1 MNNAYLLIGG
11 NIGDRE
17 KNLGDALH
25 LIGKYEAIE
34 LVSVSPVYE
43 TAAWGNT
50 AQGAFLNQALEINTT
65 LSPGALLDVVLDIE
79 LQMGRK
85 REEKYGPRVIDIDI
99 IFFNNEVIDLPA
111 LTIPHPALSDRR
123 FVLEPLNDIAPDYEH
138 PVLKQTVSALL
149 EHCSDT
155 LAVVRRENGK
165 TVR

>member
-11 NIGDRE
+11 NIGNRE
-17 KNLGDALH
+17 KNLEKALR
-25 LIGKYEAIE
+25 LIGKYTEIE

-50 AQGAFLNQALEINTT
+50 EQGSFLNQAVEINTT
-65 LSPGALLDVVLDIE
+65 LSPPALLDVVLDIE

-111 LTIPHPALSDRR
+111 LTIPHPALSERR
-123 FVLEPLNDIAPDYEH
+123 FVLQPLHDIAPGYEH
-138 PVLKQTVSALL
+138 PVLRKTVSSLL
-149 EHCSDT
+149 ELCNDT
-155 LAVVRRENGK
+155 LEVVRWQNSK
-165 TVR
+165 IVR